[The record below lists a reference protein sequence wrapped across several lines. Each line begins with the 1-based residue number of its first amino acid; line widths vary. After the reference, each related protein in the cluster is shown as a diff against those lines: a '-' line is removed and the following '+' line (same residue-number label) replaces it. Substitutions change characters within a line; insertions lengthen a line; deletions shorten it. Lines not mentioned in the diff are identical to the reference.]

1 MLSHALLKIYNP
13 NYGSSRAEGHT
24 TARWFTTFTQMISD
38 YIIIDM
44 WSLWNTQIQKQY
56 SSIFCN
62 YLEFP
67 NGAFCAAL
75 FTVNN
80 RSSLMQN
87 TPIKSLEML
96 PKNPKLFIQL
106 FTANYSPPRVVFLFC
121 NRRWAVSAPHFC
133 SAVIIGTEQSIFYLA
148 MQSCDSCVGGQHE
161 GRLCAR
167 VQGVCVQ
174 TYMFMKYRDK
184 IMDHRITILKLRV

>member
-1 MLSHALLKIYNP
+1 M
-13 NYGSSRAEGHT
+13 
-24 TARWFTTFTQMISD
+24 
-38 YIIIDM
+38 
-44 WSLWNTQIQKQY
+44 
-56 SSIFCN
+56 
-62 YLEFP
+62 
-67 NGAFCAAL
+67 
-75 FTVNN
+75 
-80 RSSLMQN
+80 
-87 TPIKSLEML
+87 
-96 PKNPKLFIQL
+96 
-106 FTANYSPPRVVFLFC
+106 
-121 NRRWAVSAPHFC
+121 SAPHFC

>member
-1 MLSHALLKIYNP
+1 MLNHALLIYNP
-13 NYGSSRAEGHT
+13 NSGSSRAEGHT
-24 TARWFTTFTQMISD
+24 TACWFATFTQMISG
-38 YIIIDM
+38 YIITDT
-44 WSLWNTQIQKQY
+44 WSLWNTQIWKPY

-75 FTVNN
+75 ITVNN

-96 PKNPKLFIQL
+96 PENQPKSFIQL

-133 SAVIIGTEQSIFYLA
+133 SAVIIGSEQSIFYLA
-148 MQSCDSCVGGQHE
+148 MQSCDSCVGGQCE
-161 GRLCAR
+161 RRLCAC
-167 VQGVCVQ
+167 VQGVLVQ
-174 TYMFMKYRDK
+174 TYMFMKCRDK
-184 IMDHRITILKLRV
+184 IMHHCITRLKLRV